1 MTGNSFC
8 FGFSHDNA
16 VFDRRGDLSQTI
28 PDPFRP
34 QTALTGTQAERSPAS
49 VKFHTHIVAHSLQ
62 NVQTIRKKCINS
74 IISYHSV
81 AKKIPAAF

>member
-28 PDPFRP
+28 PDLFRL

-49 VKFHTHIVAHSLQ
+49 VKFYTHIVAHSLQ
-62 NVQTIRKKCINS
+62 NVQAIRKN
-74 IISYHSV
+74 
-81 AKKIPAAF
+81 A